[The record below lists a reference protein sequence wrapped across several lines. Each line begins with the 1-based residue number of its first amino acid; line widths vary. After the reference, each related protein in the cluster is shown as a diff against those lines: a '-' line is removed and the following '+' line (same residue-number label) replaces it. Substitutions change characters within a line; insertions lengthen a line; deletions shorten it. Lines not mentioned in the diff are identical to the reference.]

1 VEALLLSIGTNMA
14 AEIGDKTQFLAFL
27 LALRLRRPVPILFGV
42 LAATAATHA
51 LAGMVGLWIG
61 QEVGREL
68 LRWPLGLLFM
78 AMALW
83 TLCPQLMDR
92 LTVVSRGG
100 AFLTAALSYGIAET
114 GGKTYIMTAALGAQ
128 TGSWLAV
135 VVGTVLG
142 EVIVNAPLVT
152 LGHLVARRGG
162 ELDLRWVSQSAAL
175 LLALLGLS
183 VAVGVPLHGAE

>member
-1 VEALLLSIGTNMA
+1 MEALLLSIGTDMA

-27 LALRLRRPVPILFGV
+27 LALRLRRPLPILLGIFI
-42 LAATAATHA
+42 ATAVTHA
-51 LAGMVGLWIG
+51 LAGVLGLWIG
-61 QEVGREL
+61 EEGGREL

-83 TLCPQLMDR
+83 TLSPQLMDR
-92 LTVVSRGG
+92 FTIVSRGG

-135 VVGTVLG
+135 FVGTVLG
-142 EVIVNAPLVT
+142 EVIINAPLVT
-152 LGHLVARRGG
+152 LGHVVARRGDS
-162 ELDLRWVSQSAAL
+162 LDLRWVSQSAAL
-175 LLALLGLS
+175 LLALLGLT
-183 VAVGVPLHGAE
+183 VALGLSLHGAG

>member
-1 VEALLLSIGTNMA
+1 MEALLLSVGTNMA

-27 LALRLRRPVPILFGV
+27 LALRLRRPVPILLGV
-42 LAATAATHA
+42 LVATAATHA
-51 LAGMVGLWIG
+51 LAGVVGLWVG

-83 TLCPQLMDR
+83 TLSPQLMDR
-92 LTVVSRGG
+92 LTIVSRGS

-142 EVIVNAPLVT
+142 EVIINAPLVT
-152 LGHLVARRGG
+152 LGHVVARRGG
-162 ELDLRWVSQSAAL
+162 GLDLRWVSQSAAL

-183 VAVGVPLHGAE
+183 VAIGLPPR